1 MRPSAHFSL
10 GGERGE
16 RLQRMVKT
24 VRNEF
29 RSGCS
34 KCTGEKLPA
43 LPRGLI
49 TSPATASHRRAAAEM
64 TGPEFPHQTAALS
77 PQLSER
83 AEGLAA
89 ARWSDLNVKRNAVN
103 PTVWK

>member
-1 MRPSAHFSL
+1 
-10 GGERGE
+10 
-16 RLQRMVKT
+16 MVKAI
-24 VRNEF
+24 NEF

-49 TSPATASHRRAAAEM
+49 TSRTIASHNCAAAEM

-89 ARWSDLNVKRNAVN
+89 ARWANLNVKRNAVN